1 VGEYRAVVEGCQ
13 GVFWDGGGREDGFF
27 VFCEGAVG
35 SLFLL
40 LFRYMA
46 DCFKLDLN
54 SFNLTNALYD
64 RIGLYIHP
72 YAALMNH
79 SCEFNSVVGFDGDV
93 LHVKAIRPI
102 KQNEQI
108 FISYV
113 DATNPSKARR
123 KELSERYYF
132 DCQCAKCGNADTT
145 SREDSFLTTPRDLS
159 TVEKVER
166 QARELA
172 ESASTCEPAEAIQK
186 LESGMTLLRQTTIW
200 PLTRQ
205 PYVSLRDDLITNL
218 LATGRFNAAFVQA
231 SIRYMRIDPVVF
243 PQESHPIRQIHAWA
257 LAKLAIHLSQG
268 VELNSGD
275 VDIQRYQLDFGLV
288 IWSILN
294 GLVSGESR
302 SCAVPGFKKLA
313 RSAFSE
319 VHGQFIAH
327 GLDPGGMG
335 DAIKREWAKVG
346 KVVQEGLGE

>member
-1 VGEYRAVVEGCQ
+1 MGEYRAVVEGCQ
-13 GVFWDGGGREDGFF
+13 GVFWDGGGKGDGLF

-35 SLFLL
+35 SLLLL

-46 DCFKLDLN
+46 DYFKLDLN

-145 SREDSFLTTPRDLS
+145 SREDSFLTTPQDLS
-159 TVEKVER
+159 AVEKVER
-166 QARELA
+166 QAKELA
-172 ESASTCEPAEAIQK
+172 ESA
-186 LESGMTLLRQTTIW
+186 
-200 PLTRQ
+200 
-205 PYVSLRDDLITNL
+205 
-218 LATGRFNAAFVQA
+218 
-231 SIRYMRIDPVVF
+231 
-243 PQESHPIRQIHAWA
+243 
-257 LAKLAIHLSQG
+257 
-268 VELNSGD
+268 
-275 VDIQRYQLDFGLV
+275 
-288 IWSILN
+288 
-294 GLVSGESR
+294 
-302 SCAVPGFKKLA
+302 
-313 RSAFSE
+313 
-319 VHGQFIAH
+319 
-327 GLDPGGMG
+327 
-335 DAIKREWAKVG
+335 
-346 KVVQEGLGE
+346 

>member
-1 VGEYRAVVEGCQ
+1 
-13 GVFWDGGGREDGFF
+13 
-27 VFCEGAVG
+27 
-35 SLFLL
+35 
-40 LFRYMA
+40 MA
-46 DCFKLDLN
+46 DYFKLDLN

-145 SREDSFLTTPRDLS
+145 SREDSFLTTPQDLS

-166 QARELA
+166 QAQELA

-186 LESGMTLLRQTTIW
+186 LESAMTLLRQTTIW
-200 PLTRQ
+200 PFTRQ

-218 LATGRFNAAFVQA
+218 LAAGRFNAAFVQA
-231 SIRYMRIDPVVF
+231 SIRYLRIDPIVF
-243 PQESHPIRQIHAWA
+243 PQKSHPIRQIHAWA

-268 VELNSGD
+268 VKLNSDD
-275 VDIQRYQLDFGLV
+275 VDIQRFQLDFGLV

-294 GLVSGESR
+294 GLVSGESH
-302 SCAVPGFKKLA
+302 SCAVPGFKKMA

-319 VHGQFIAH
+319 VHGQFIAN